1 MTLTIN
7 VCLTDYD
14 IKTNAAVLNKSEQ
27 LSPASDNGGNITV
40 TGMDLR
46 VDPHSSLQVSRI
58 DTPIIPESRGR
69 FYIGNAG
76 KAKEVKAVFYWS
88 HSFTSQWFEYSTT
101 VVTRGTDAIIMP
113 PSNSLYYSKIVVFN
127 DTDDIAFITAYHL

>member
-7 VCLTDYD
+7 VCLTDYAV
-14 IKTNAAVLNKSEQ
+14 KTNAAVLDQSEQ

-40 TGMDLR
+40 TGMDSR

-76 KAKEVKAVFYWS
+76 KAKEVKTVFYWS
-88 HSFTSQWFEYSTT
+88 HSFTSQWFEYSAT
-101 VVTRGTDAIIMP
+101 VVTRGKDAIIMP
-113 PSNSLYYSKIVVFN
+113 PTNSLYYSKIVVFN

>member
-1 MTLTIN
+1 MTLSIN
-7 VCLTDYD
+7 ICLNDYD
-14 IKTNAAVLNKSEQ
+14 VKTNAAVLDKPEY
-27 LSPASDNGGNITV
+27 LSPASDNGGNITL
-40 TGMDLR
+40 TGWEFR
-46 VDPHSSLQVSRI
+46 VEPHSSLQVSRT
-58 DTPIIPESRGR
+58 DTPIIPESRRR

-88 HSFTSQWFEYSTT
+88 HSFTSEWFEYSTT

-127 DTDDIAFITAYHL
+127 DTDDVAFITAYHL